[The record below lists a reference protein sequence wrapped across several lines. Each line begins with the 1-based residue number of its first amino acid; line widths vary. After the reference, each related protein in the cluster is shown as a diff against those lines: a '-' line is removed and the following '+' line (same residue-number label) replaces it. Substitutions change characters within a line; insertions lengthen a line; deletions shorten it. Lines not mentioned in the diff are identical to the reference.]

1 MPKQYKLKFKPTPIS
16 RLRKWNIP
24 IPMKGDP
31 EWCIKSHYFATQ
43 FDTTKE
49 YWKAREEAVYY
60 AMCPSAAWRRDI
72 DQMVEDGAAEYE
84 KIMEEREKWKPTS

>member
-16 RLRKWNIP
+16 RLSKWKIP

-31 EWCIKSHYFATQ
+31 KWCKTMEYYPNQ
-43 FDTTKE
+43 FDTQTDA
-49 YWKAREEAVYY
+49 WKAREEAVYY

-72 DQMVEDGAAEYE
+72 GQMVEDGAAEYE
-84 KIMEEREKWKPTS
+84 KIMEETEKWKPIS